1 MLIGVLTR
9 CVSLCFALADI
20 CCPMSLRGL
29 KTFPDQH
36 FGLSRVHALPV
47 AAGTKEGG
55 HYFGLSGAVQTV
67 PSKQP

>member
-1 MLIGVLTR
+1 MLIGVLTP
-9 CVSLCFALADI
+9 CVSLCFALANI
-20 CCPMSLRGL
+20 FCPISLREL

-36 FGLSRVHALPV
+36 FGLSGVRALHV

>member
-1 MLIGVLTR
+1 MLIKVLTP

-20 CCPMSLRGL
+20 FCSMSLRGL

-36 FGLSRVHALPV
+36 FGLSGVRALPV

-55 HYFGLSGAVQTV
+55 HYFW
-67 PSKQP
+67 